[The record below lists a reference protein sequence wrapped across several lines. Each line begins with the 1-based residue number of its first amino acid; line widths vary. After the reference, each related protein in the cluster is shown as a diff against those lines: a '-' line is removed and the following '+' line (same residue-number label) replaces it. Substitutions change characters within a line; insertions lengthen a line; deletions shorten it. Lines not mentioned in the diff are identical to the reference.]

1 MSTTDRRLTDEEI
14 RRIVASYPAP
24 AKRVKPEV
32 KPKLTL
38 VASRDREPEDKVAS
52 VAQEREQVASV
63 PLEPEDVEIVRE
75 ALAHRRVM
83 IGEDVVEFDKIT
95 EARVTMRWCLPTPV
109 AERPDAKVVFA
120 YDPYSRER
128 MRGDD

>member
-32 KPKLTL
+32 KPTLKL
-38 VASRDREPEDKVAS
+38 VAS
-52 VAQEREQVASV
+52 QEREQVASV

-128 MRGDD
+128 MRGDGTSIARWTS

>member
-32 KPKLTL
+32 KPTLKL
-38 VASRDREPEDKVAS
+38 VAS
-52 VAQEREQVASV
+52 QEREQVASV